1 MGVPTNYVLGT
12 SIKSKYSDLKIKFL
26 HEVIVFRRSIPN
38 EKTDFIEVFLGELRL
53 TLKIAKMTCLKVLVL
68 HSIFS
73 S

>member
-38 EKTDFIEVFLGELRL
+38 EKTDFIEVFFILFAESLRKESRVLG
-53 TLKIAKMTCLKVLVL
+53 
-68 HSIFS
+68 
-73 S
+73 

>member
-38 EKTDFIEVFLGELRL
+38 EKTDFIEVFLILFAESLREESR
-53 TLKIAKMTCLKVLVL
+53 VLG
-68 HSIFS
+68 
-73 S
+73 

>member
-38 EKTDFIEVFLGELRL
+38 EKTDFIEVFFILFAESLREESRVLG
-53 TLKIAKMTCLKVLVL
+53 
-68 HSIFS
+68 
-73 S
+73 